1 MKRWTRPFLSPG
13 RSHNGGR
20 TDARSRYTS
29 PLRAVAAVSIVALVL
44 VACSSSTSTGTS
56 GTLVATGTPAVAS
69 TPPPAVAT
77 ATATAT
83 VAASSS
89 SSSPSTE
96 ASLATGVP
104 TAVDPCVLVPAQEAS
119 QLAGTTFG
127 AGVESTTSGNGKICT
142 YGGQTLNVFEVIVGQ
157 APDVATAQAGK
168 ASAEAQ
174 IQSAAGKGIQFTE
187 LPTFADG
194 AAYTT
199 GSYAISGHNFNI
211 AAFYALKGTVFFGFS
226 DLALNTPSPTVAAMQ
241 AEAQTILG
249 RLP

>member
-1 MKRWTRPFLSPG
+1 MKRWTRPFLTLCGLP
-13 RSHNGGR
+13 NGSRADSRG
-20 TDARSRYTS
+20 RYTS

-44 VACSSSTSTGTS
+44 AACSSSTSTASSSVPG
-56 GTLVATGTPAVAS
+56 ATGTPVVAS
-69 TPPPAVAT
+69 TPPP

-89 SSSPSTE
+89 SAAPSAE
-96 ASLATGVP
+96 ASGPTGVP
-104 TAVDPCVLVPAQEAS
+104 TSIDPCVVIPSQEAS

-142 YGGQTLNVFEVIVGQ
+142 YGGQTLNVFEVIIGQ

-168 ASAEAQ
+168 AAAEAQ

-199 GSYAISGHNFNI
+199 GSYAISGHTFNV
-211 AAFYALKGTVFFGFS
+211 AAFYALEGTVFFGFS
-226 DLALNTPSPTVAAMQ
+226 DLALNTPAPTVAAMQ
-241 AEAQTILG
+241 AEAQTVLS